1 MSQPPLCD
9 FVRNCYGAT
18 CFAEAV
24 GGLGHLHDRFTCPH
38 REEDWHQYASQLID
52 QKRDCASR
60 RVRELI
66 DLDLQETL
74 TFRSV
79 L

>member
-1 MSQPPLCD
+1 MVVFALVFMLAPH
-9 FVRNCYGAT
+9 VGARIET
-18 CFAEAV
+18 HKRRKGMV
-24 GGLGHLHDRFTCPH
+24 G
-38 REEDWHQYASQLID
+38 YASQLIA
-52 QKRDCASR
+52 QKHECASR